1 MSNDYNFK
9 LWCSK
14 RIVTNV
20 ERAFIA
26 YLKEQQDLKN
36 NPRLNCKYFNRGLNM
51 NTSAF
56 KGFSSRGGKSKKC
69 RWI

>member
-1 MSNDYNFK
+1 MGNDYNFK

-20 ERAFIA
+20 EKAFIA

-36 NPRLNCKYFNRGLNM
+36 NPRLNCKYFNRGLVM
-51 NTSAF
+51 NRRAF
-56 KGFSSRGGKSKKC
+56 RGFSLIGGKSKKS
-69 RWI
+69 RYA